1 MEAQQAQQ
9 AQEATVPRVA
19 EESEESSLR
28 EARRSEAS
36 EARQQREVEHPEFE
50 AMNRRLQ
57 KGLDL
62 RAEEVRGDRRLT
74 KAEGRAQITDL
85 WNRVSDY
92 HATTFKAYEAILED
106 RAAAQ
111 EQAVFYTFPPQR
123 DSVRSAYND
132 LYDRTSSSGDAEG
145 LNAREELERHWE
157 RGVRTGDQALMT
169 AVGHLATEKGWEG
182 QRDKWLATSQE
193 RTEAWQR
200 YGEARTKLA
209 NWRDPQERM
218 LGRLT
223 GKWSLAKPPEA

>member
-1 MEAQQAQQ
+1 MEAQAQPQ
-9 AQEATVPRVA
+9 DATIPRIA
-19 EESEESSLR
+19 SEPEESAAR
-28 EARRSEAS
+28 EARRSEAT
-36 EARQQREVEHPEFE
+36 RREVEHPELE
-50 AMNRRLQ
+50 AMNQKLQ
-57 KGLDL
+57 KGFD
-62 RAEEVRGDRRLT
+62 AKVEEVRADRRLN
-74 KAEGRAQITDL
+74 KAEARAQITDL

-92 HATTFKAYEAILED
+92 HERMLKAHESGLED
-106 RAAAQ
+106 RAAEQ
-111 EQAVFYTFPPQR
+111 EKAVFYVSGTQQ

-132 LYDRTSSSGDAEG
+132 LYARTSSSGDADSRIH
-145 LNAREELERHWE
+145 AREELQRQWE
-157 RGVRTGDQALMT
+157 RAVRTGDNALMT

-209 NWRDPQERM
+209 NWKDPQARM